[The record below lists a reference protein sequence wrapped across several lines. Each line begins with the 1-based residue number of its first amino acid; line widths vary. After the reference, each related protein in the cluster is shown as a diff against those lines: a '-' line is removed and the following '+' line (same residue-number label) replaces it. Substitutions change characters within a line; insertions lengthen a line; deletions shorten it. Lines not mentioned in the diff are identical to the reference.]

1 MNLAYGMKI
10 QPKRM
15 KKLEKDYT
23 ILKMKEQEQ
32 MVEIRRLRAENKLLR
47 QRTELLE
54 AESSELADR
63 LVKGQVSRAEEEETA
78 FVVQR
83 ELAALRHKHL
93 ETSHRLEQAREEVR
107 SLSLV
112 LEQNALSRESSLD
125 EIITRQEALALQE
138 DMIQL
143 LQDELVRVRLH
154 DAENDAL
161 IKELRGRI
169 QELEQDKKTLRES
182 TPDNSVAHLQEEL
195 IAVKLRE
202 AEANLSLKVRA
213 PSLYYKESLIMSRT
227 TATGSTITITQDLR
241 QRVLDLSAAWQRHLQ
256 DHRSAHLTAA
266 ADSTPKKLIFWEN
279 RSYDVQKLEED
290 IMSSR
295 MREMEALAE
304 VKELRLKVMELETQ
318 VQVATNQLRRQ
329 DEVGKVLKE
338 ELEAALAR
346 EKDLA
351 VKLKEQQYKY
361 SDLESKMKD
370 EAMMARIRDAEHAQQ
385 VAELTQ
391 KISLLELKVGL
402 HDPMYRVHVD
412 ELCYCRAEA

>member
-10 QPKRM
+10 HSKRM

-63 LVKGQVSRAEEEETA
+63 LVKGQVSRAEEEETT

-125 EIITRQEALALQE
+125 EILTRQEALTLQE

-143 LQDELVRVRLH
+143 LQEELVRVRLH

-202 AEANLSLKVRA
+202 AEANLSLKAR
-213 PSLYYKESLIMSRT
+213 SLKAISVI
-227 TATGSTITITQDLR
+227 
-241 QRVLDLSAAWQRHLQ
+241 
-256 DHRSAHLTAA
+256 
-266 ADSTPKKLIFWEN
+266 
-279 RSYDVQKLEED
+279 
-290 IMSSR
+290 
-295 MREMEALAE
+295 
-304 VKELRLKVMELETQ
+304 
-318 VQVATNQLRRQ
+318 
-329 DEVGKVLKE
+329 
-338 ELEAALAR
+338 
-346 EKDLA
+346 
-351 VKLKEQQYKY
+351 
-361 SDLESKMKD
+361 
-370 EAMMARIRDAEHAQQ
+370 
-385 VAELTQ
+385 
-391 KISLLELKVGL
+391 KIQ
-402 HDPMYRVHVD
+402 
-412 ELCYCRAEA
+412 